1 MMINGIGN
9 GRSGRG
15 SSMGRRGVAVAT
27 ALVVAALGA
36 APAVAAE
43 PSGKAASARQHG
55 ERGALLSVTPVATV
69 SRDEVAAFLG
79 KAEIDASRAV
89 HGVRAYRLTYRTVTA
104 QGAPTTAT
112 GLFVLPEGGGR
123 TLSLVAETHGTMAN
137 RDYAPS
143 VGEGFGRLSPYLHAS
158 AGRAVAAPD
167 YLGLGKGPGRHPY
180 MDTASS
186 VTASLD
192 MLRASRT
199 AAQRLGRPLNGDV
212 YGTGFSQG
220 GQVAM
225 ALGKALAGGAD
236 RHFRLRGLAP
246 VAGPYDL
253 ENAEMPGIFDGR
265 VNQTSAVF
273 YLSYYLTAQ
282 NRLRPLYKD
291 PAEAFKQPYA
301 GVVDALFDSR
311 HTEEEIFKALPA
323 TVDQLI
329 TDGFREKLQHP
340 SGALLEAMRAQDG
353 TCAWK
358 PDVPVRLHAAGGDT
372 DVPIANS
379 RSCAR
384 QLARN
389 GVKVPVIDHGK
400 ADHFGTF
407 KEAEPQ
413 IVRFFD
419 ALERRS

>member
-1 MMINGIGN
+1 MT
-9 GRSGRG
+9 
-15 SSMGRRGVAVAT
+15 RRGVAVAT
-27 ALVVAALGA
+27 AVVVAALGA
-36 APAVAAE
+36 APAMAAE
-43 PSGKAASARQHG
+43 PSAEAASARQHT
-55 ERGALLSVTPVATV
+55 ERGTLLSVTPLADLSRDQVAT
-69 SRDEVAAFLG
+69 FLRTS
-79 KAEIDASRAV
+79 EIDATRAA

-104 QGAPTTAT
+104 QGEPTTAT
-112 GLFVLPEGGGR
+112 GLFVLPKGGGR
-123 TLSLVAETHGTMAN
+123 TLPLVAETHGTMAH

-143 VGEGFGRLSPYLHAS
+143 VGEGFGRVAPYLHAS

-167 YLGLGKGPGRHPY
+167 YLGLGKGPGPHPY
-180 MDTASS
+180 MDTASA
-186 VTASLD
+186 VTACLD

-225 ALGKALAGGAD
+225 ALGRALAGGAD
-236 RHFRLRGLAP
+236 RHFRLRALAP
-246 VAGPYDL
+246 VAGPYDI
-253 ENAEMPGIFDGR
+253 EKAEMPGIFDGR

-282 NRLRPLYKD
+282 NRLHPIYKH

-301 GVVDALFDSR
+301 GVVEKLFDTR

-323 TVDQLI
+323 TVEQLI
-329 TDGFREKLQHP
+329 TDEFREKLRHP

-353 TCAWK
+353 NCAWK
-358 PDVPVRLHAAGGDT
+358 PDVPVRLHAAAGDT

-384 QLARN
+384 DLARN
-389 GVKVPVIDHGK
+389 GVKAPVIDHGK
-400 ADHFGTF
+400 ANHFGTF
-407 KEAEPQ
+407 KAAEPQ
-413 IVRFFD
+413 IVRWFD

>member
-1 MMINGIGN
+1 
-9 GRSGRG
+9 
-15 SSMGRRGVAVAT
+15 
-27 ALVVAALGA
+27 
-36 APAVAAE
+36 
-43 PSGKAASARQHG
+43 
-55 ERGALLSVTPVATV
+55 
-69 SRDEVAAFLG
+69 
-79 KAEIDASRAV
+79 
-89 HGVRAYRLTYRTVTA
+89 
-104 QGAPTTAT
+104 
-112 GLFVLPEGGGR
+112 
-123 TLSLVAETHGTMAN
+123 
-137 RDYAPS
+137 
-143 VGEGFGRLSPYLHAS
+143 
-158 AGRAVAAPD
+158 
-167 YLGLGKGPGRHPY
+167 
-180 MDTASS
+180 
-186 VTASLD
+186 
-192 MLRASRT
+192 
-199 AAQRLGRPLNGDV
+199 
-212 YGTGFSQG
+212 
-220 GQVAM
+220 M

-265 VNQTSAVF
+265 VSQTSAVF